1 MKFWK
6 VGVVLTLAL
15 ALVLGATLPGLAAS
29 NETANSEAP
38 YRLQQRAYRGEVTD
52 IDDSSFTIQKG
63 DGSEVVIGVDDATR
77 FFEVNVP
84 RQPFAILGHGLL
96 QARVEQQEQT
106 ETAAQEKL
114 SLRANIQNSILNK
127 FQFFGKPE
135 AAASEKQAV
144 MQQRQE
150 AISEETQ
157 LALQG
162 RQRLAEAAN
171 GEGQDNLRRLTEN
184 IRWMHPFGDEVT
196 FADLELEDQVVV
208 WVVPNDGEPLAKIV
222 LIMTSTAYQRVAGE
236 VTDVDESSLTVM
248 PLSGGDEITFDYD
261 DDTFFN
267 LRLQGTP
274 FLEGQEVVV
283 VYTDEDDSLLA
294 RVVTAGGMAVPRV
307 TVAAE

>member
-1 MKFWK
+1 MKVWK
-6 VGVVLTLAL
+6 VGVALTLAL

-29 NETANSEAP
+29 GETANSEAP
-38 YRLQQRAYRGEVTD
+38 YKVQQRAYRGEVTD

-96 QARVEQQEQT
+96 QARVEQQQEQT

-127 FQFFGKPE
+127 FQVFGKSE
-135 AAASEKQAV
+135 AAAPKKQAV

-157 LALQG
+157 LALQE

-171 GEGQDNLRRLTEN
+171 GEGQDNPKRLLGN
-184 IRWMHPFGDEVT
+184 LCWMHPFGEEVT
-196 FADLELEDQVVV
+196 FADLALEDQVVV
-208 WVVPNDGEPLAKIV
+208 WAVPNDGDPLAKIV

-261 DDTFFN
+261 DDTVFN

-274 FLEGQEVVV
+274 FLEGQKVVV
-283 VYTDEDDSLLA
+283 VYTDDDDPPLA
-294 RVVTAGGMAVPRV
+294 TVVTAGMAVPRMMAV
-307 TVAAE
+307 E